1 MKMNR
6 REFLKSA
13 SLAATGTI
21 LAACAPAAIQ
31 APAAPGATAAP
42 AATAAPVV
50 QATSAPAATALSNLA
65 PTSVS
70 EVHLPTGNTLEGF
83 TAAKPNPSEKFTL
96 LYWWGNNYE
105 PAMAFT
111 HTILKRFS
119 IAYPNIEVN
128 PVGGQNCDAFVQ
140 AAAAGTPPDVF
151 HTWDCVERMGNWASR
166 GMIIPI
172 DDYLSTTKFDL
183 NDYFGD
189 VMQTCKMDGKIWG
202 MVDTGG
208 LMTMWSRPTLLTDIG
223 MDVKSQPAD
232 TDELWAWGQKLTKKD
247 ADGNIQRLG
256 FLPPAWTWARFAWIT
271 DFGGKLWDT
280 NTNKPTPEDPGV
292 LAALNDIVANVKIM
306 GVDNLT
312 RWSSSVGSQSGAQS
326 PYLAG
331 NLGYQLDGDWTGQT
345 IFDFHPDWVVGT
357 DYNMTGVPVPGAGKG
372 VGTPAITL
380 WSWPLVIPAGGK
392 HTDYAWEFMR
402 FMLSPEYQLNVHG
415 KFKELVLRKSMKAD
429 ARQWWPAAK
438 IATGMLNGTTPITP
452 VIPMAV
458 VAAEYITLLADAFDK
473 VFTLAATPEAAMAQV
488 KTDIAAKMSGS

>member
-6 REFLKSA
+6 RDFLKAA
-13 SLAATGTI
+13 SLAASGTV
-21 LAACAPAAIQ
+21 LAACTPA
-31 APAAPGATAAP
+31 
-42 AATAAPVV
+42 
-50 QATSAPAATALSNLA
+50 ATSAPAAPAAPATSAPAVAATSAPAPTALSQLA

-70 EVHLPTGNTLEGF
+70 EVQLPTGNTLEGF
-83 TAAKPNPSEKFTL
+83 TAAKPNPPEKFTL

-111 HTILKRFS
+111 NVILKRFS

-172 DDYLSTTKFDL
+172 DDYLSTSKFDL
-183 NDYFGD
+183 SDYFGD
-189 VMQTCKMDGKIWG
+189 VMETCKMEGKIWG
-202 MVDTGG
+202 MVDSGG
-208 LMTMWSRPTLLTDIG
+208 LMSMWSRPSLLSDISMDPKSEPASTD
-223 MDVKSQPAD
+223 D
-232 TDELWAWGQKLTKKD
+232 LWAWGQKLTKKD
-247 ADGNIQRLG
+247 ADGNISRLG

-271 DFGGKLWDT
+271 AFGGKLWDT
-280 NTNKPTPEDPGV
+280 NSNQPTPEDPGV
-292 LAALNDIVANVKIM
+292 LAALNDIASNVKGI

-326 PYLAG
+326 PYLSG

-345 IFDFHPDWVVGT
+345 IFDFHPDWVAGK
-357 DYNMTGVPVPGAGKG
+357 DYNMTPVPAPGAGKA

-402 FMLSPEYQLNVHG
+402 YMLSPEYQLNVHG

-429 ARQWWPAAK
+429 KRQWWPAAT

-473 VFTLAATPEAAMAQV
+473 VFTLAETPEAAMAQV
-488 KTDIAAKMSGS
+488 KKDIVAKMNGS